1 MNGALVRHPIEKSKT
16 GRASVTVNSDG
27 SAVFYMY
34 APKAKSVQVAGLGG
48 YFTDVKVD
56 LQPDGQG
63 GFLATVPD
71 FPRGMHY
78 YFWYV
83 DGVRICNPDAG
94 ISYGCFSAV
103 NTFEVPEENVDF
115 YFAKEVP
122 HGTVSICKYT
132 SHTNGHL
139 KECYVYTPYGY
150 EEGTQCY
157 PVLYLQHGVGENET
171 GWIWQGKLN
180 FIMDNLTAEAGCE
193 RMIVVMCSGYAFRD
207 GEKPVFYPGDFDR
220 ELLQDVIPYIEQNFR
235 VKRGRNYRAMAG
247 LSLGSA
253 QTTDIVDR
261 HMDLFSAAGVFSPVA
276 IHEMARICDSTETLD
291 VVFMSCGDREEEIHA
306 GIRQMADRFAKVG
319 KTCITKT
326 YEGYHEWHVWR
337 KSLHDFVPLLFR
349 RGGEEA
355 VDIPGG
361 KTARITTE
369 QLKKQTMEEQMLF
382 FDPVYRQIRFE
393 VDEAGRPAGKYPEI
407 PHGICITKPGTVSIH
422 YQAAGAECVEIA
434 IDNRERILLEKGSSA
449 DGDWS
454 GEVGDITP
462 GYHTLHFLVNGT
474 ETINPDAPVGYEGG
488 HAVNYLEMML
498 QETSKSKI
506 PQQVIPEHEV
516 PEIPAQYSQVELTN
530 TEHGQVHIHYAYH
543 ANTEQ
548 VSCVWV
554 YTPAPAGK
562 NNSEQKIMWLK
573 ALPTENA
580 SCFLHQGKVINILE
594 HLQKDSIAED
604 VILVMTEAD
613 ATPEQV
619 GDVMTKYGIQWS
631 QMSPCVMERSAGEDW
646 TAFRKRFAAY
656 WNGN

>member
-34 APKAKSVQVAGLGG
+34 APKAKSVRVAGLGG
-48 YFTDVKVD
+48 YFTDEKID

-94 ISYGCFSAV
+94 ISYGCFAAV
-103 NTFEVPEENVDF
+103 NTFEVPEENVNF

-122 HGTVSICKYT
+122 HGTVSICKYI
-132 SHTNGHL
+132 SGTNGHL

-150 EEGTQCY
+150 EEGTQRY

-180 FIMDNLTAEAGCE
+180 FIMDNLIEEGKCE
-193 RMIVVMCSGYAFRD
+193 QMIVVMCSGYAFRD
-207 GEKPVFYPGDFDR
+207 GEKPVFYPGDFEQ
-220 ELLQDVIPYIEQNFR
+220 ELMWDVIPYIEQNFR

-253 QTTDIVDR
+253 QTTDIVAR
-261 HMDLFSAAGVFSPVA
+261 HMKLFSVAGVFSPVA
-276 IHEMARICDSTETLD
+276 IHEMTRICDSAESLD
-291 VVFMSCGDREEEIHA
+291 VVFMSCGDREEEIHT
-306 GIRQMADRFAKVG
+306 GIRQMADRFDEVG

-337 KSLHDFVPLLFR
+337 KSLHDFAPLLFR
-349 RGGEEA
+349 RGGEE
-355 VDIPGG
+355 VMDIPSG
-361 KTARITTE
+361 KTAQITSE
-369 QLKKQTMEEQMLF
+369 QLKKQTSEEQMLF
-382 FDPVYRQIRFE
+382 FDLVYRQIRFE

-407 PHGICITKPGTVSIH
+407 PHGISITKPGIVSIH
-422 YQAAGAECVEIA
+422 YQANGAERVEIA
-434 IDNRERILLEKGSSA
+434 IDNQDRIPLEKCSSA

-454 GEVGDITP
+454 GEVSGITQ
-462 GYHTLHFLVNGT
+462 GYHTVHFLVNGT
-474 ETINPDAPVGYEGG
+474 ETINPDAPAGYEDG
-488 HAVNYLEMML
+488 HAVNYLEMPL
-498 QETSKSKI
+498 QETPDSKL
-506 PQQVIPEHEV
+506 PQQVITEQEV
-516 PEIPAQYSQVELTN
+516 SEMPAQCSLAELAD

-554 YTPAPAGK
+554 YTPAQAGK
-562 NNSEQKIMWLK
+562 SNKEQKILWLK
-573 ALPTENA
+573 ALSTENA

-594 HLQKDSIAED
+594 HLQKNNASGN
-604 VILVMTEAD
+604 VILIMTDTD
-613 ATPEQV
+613 ATPEQIN
-619 GDVMTKYGIQWS
+619 DVMTKYGIQIP
-631 QMSPCVMERSAGEDW
+631 QTVICVMERREGENW
-646 TAFRKRFAAY
+646 TAFRKRFTAH
-656 WNGN
+656 WN

>member
-34 APKAKSVQVAGLGG
+34 APKAKSVRVAGLGG
-48 YFTDVKVD
+48 YFTDEKID

-94 ISYGCFSAV
+94 ISYGCFAAV
-103 NTFEVPEENVDF
+103 NTFEVPEENVNF

-122 HGTVSICKYT
+122 HGTVSICKYI
-132 SHTNGHL
+132 SGTNGHL

-150 EEGTQCY
+150 EEGTQRY

-180 FIMDNLTAEAGCE
+180 FIMDNLIEEGKCE
-193 RMIVVMCSGYAFRD
+193 QMIVVMCSGYAFRD
-207 GEKPVFYPGDFDR
+207 GEKPVFYPGDFEQ
-220 ELLQDVIPYIEQNFR
+220 ELMWDVIPYIEQNFR

-253 QTTDIVDR
+253 QTTDIVAR
-261 HMDLFSAAGVFSPVA
+261 HMKLFSVAGVFSPVA
-276 IHEMARICDSTETLD
+276 IHEMTRICDSAESLD
-291 VVFMSCGDREEEIHA
+291 VVFMSCGDREEEIHT
-306 GIRQMADRFAKVG
+306 GIRQMADRFDEVG

-337 KSLHDFVPLLFR
+337 KSLHDFAPLLFR
-349 RGGEEA
+349 RGGEE
-355 VDIPGG
+355 VMDIPSG
-361 KTARITTE
+361 KTAQITSE
-369 QLKKQTMEEQMLF
+369 QLKKQTSEEQMLF

-407 PHGICITKPGTVSIH
+407 PHGISITKPGIVSIH
-422 YQAAGAECVEIA
+422 YQANGAERVEIA
-434 IDNRERILLEKGSSA
+434 IDNQDRIPLEKCSSA

-454 GEVGDITP
+454 GEVSGITQ
-462 GYHTLHFLVNGT
+462 GYHTVHFLVNGT
-474 ETINPDAPVGYEGG
+474 ETINPDAPAGYEDG
-488 HAVNYLEMML
+488 HAVNYLEMPL
-498 QETSKSKI
+498 QETPDSKL
-506 PQQVIPEHEV
+506 PQQVITEQEV
-516 PEIPAQYSQVELTN
+516 SEMPAQCSLAELAD

-554 YTPAPAGK
+554 YTPAQAGK
-562 NNSEQKIMWLK
+562 SNKEQKILWLK
-573 ALPTENA
+573 ALSTENA

-594 HLQKDSIAED
+594 HLQKNNASGN
-604 VILVMTEAD
+604 VILIMTDTD
-613 ATPEQV
+613 ATPEQIN
-619 GDVMTKYGIQWS
+619 DVMTKYGIQIP
-631 QMSPCVMERSAGEDW
+631 QTVICVMERREGENW
-646 TAFRKRFAAY
+646 TAFRKRFTAH
-656 WNGN
+656 WN

>member
-34 APKAKSVQVAGLGG
+34 APKAKSVRVAGLGG
-48 YFTDVKVD
+48 YFTDEKID

-63 GFLATVPD
+63 GFLATVLD

-94 ISYGCFSAV
+94 ISYGCFAAV
-103 NTFEVPEENVDF
+103 NTFEVPEENVNF

-122 HGTVSICKYT
+122 HGTVSICKYI
-132 SHTNGHL
+132 SGTNGHL

-150 EEGTQCY
+150 EEGTQRY

-180 FIMDNLTAEAGCE
+180 FIMDNLIEEGKCE
-193 RMIVVMCSGYAFRD
+193 QMIVVMCSGYAFRD
-207 GEKPVFYPGDFDR
+207 GEKPVFYPGDFEQ
-220 ELLQDVIPYIEQNFR
+220 ELMWDVIPYIEQNFR

-253 QTTDIVDR
+253 QTTDIVAR
-261 HMDLFSAAGVFSPVA
+261 HMKLFSVAGVFSPVA
-276 IHEMARICDSTETLD
+276 IHEMTRICDSAESLD
-291 VVFMSCGDREEEIHA
+291 VVFMSCGDREEEIHT
-306 GIRQMADRFAKVG
+306 GIRQMADRFDEVG

-337 KSLHDFVPLLFR
+337 KSLHDFAPLLFR
-349 RGGEEA
+349 RGGEE
-355 VDIPGG
+355 VMDIPSG
-361 KTARITTE
+361 KTAQITSE
-369 QLKKQTMEEQMLF
+369 QLKKQTSEEQMLF

-407 PHGICITKPGTVSIH
+407 PHGISITKPGIVSIH
-422 YQAAGAECVEIA
+422 YQANGAERVEIA
-434 IDNRERILLEKGSSA
+434 IDNQDRIPLEKCSSA

-454 GEVGDITP
+454 GEVSGITQ
-462 GYHTLHFLVNGT
+462 GYHTVHFLVNGT
-474 ETINPDAPVGYEGG
+474 ETINPDAPAGYEDG
-488 HAVNYLEMML
+488 HAVNYLEMPL
-498 QETSKSKI
+498 QETPDSKL
-506 PQQVIPEHEV
+506 PQQVITEQEV
-516 PEIPAQYSQVELTN
+516 SEMPAQCSLAELAD

-554 YTPAPAGK
+554 YTPAQAGK
-562 NNSEQKIMWLK
+562 SNKEQKILWLK
-573 ALPTENA
+573 ALSTENA

-594 HLQKDSIAED
+594 HLQKNNASGN
-604 VILVMTEAD
+604 VILIMTDTD
-613 ATPEQV
+613 ATPEQIN
-619 GDVMTKYGIQWS
+619 DVMTKYGIQIP
-631 QMSPCVMERSAGEDW
+631 QTVICVMERREGENW
-646 TAFRKRFAAY
+646 TAFRKRFTAH
-656 WNGN
+656 WN